1 MFESFPASAKGLSSL
16 TPARSAKWNTDPK
29 PFRPLPPL
37 RAWSYSLSASV
48 ETYLSDNRQIRW
60 NDDRPASPQ
69 SLAMAMAIGIYS

>member
-1 MFESFPASAKGLSSL
+1 MFESLKVSRLSMDLSSF

-48 ETYLSDNRQIRW
+48 ETYFSDIRQIR
-60 NDDRPASPQ
+60 
-69 SLAMAMAIGIYS
+69 